1 MRRFV
6 LSGFGVLLGSSAALA
21 ASLDGRWGLSVEACG
36 EPNGIE
42 VVTIDTGDG
51 TIGYY
56 ETLCTLRGLAAVGD
70 FDNTWQALQVCSGE
84 GETWTEK
91 TVLGVFEPFEEAPD
105 RLALI
110 DMTNGFT
117 AIYFRCE

>member
-6 LSGFGVLLGSSAALA
+6 LSGLGVLLGSSAALA
-21 ASLDGRWGLSVEACG
+21 ASLDGKWGLTIEACR
-36 EPNGIE
+36 EPNQIE
-42 VVTIDTGDG
+42 VVTIDTGAG

-56 ETLCTLRGLAAVGD
+56 ESLCTLRELGAVGD

-84 GETWTEK
+84 GETWTDK
-91 TVLGVFEPFEEAPD
+91 TILGVFEPFDGTPD

-117 AIYFRCE
+117 AIYLRCE